1 MTLNPITTW
10 NLLNGGASRS
20 EIAEYA
26 GIELAV
32 CDAICQRAI
41 AKYAAAL
48 VLPARAA

>member
-1 MTLNPITTW
+1 MTPNEAW

-41 AKYAAAL
+41 AKYGAAL